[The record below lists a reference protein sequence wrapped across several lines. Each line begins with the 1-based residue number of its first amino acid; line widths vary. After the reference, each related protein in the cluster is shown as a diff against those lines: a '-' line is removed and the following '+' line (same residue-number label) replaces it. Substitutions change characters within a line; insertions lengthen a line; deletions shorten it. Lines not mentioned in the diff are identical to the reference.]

1 MRSTWNGIV
10 YAHIDMY
17 KKITRLYLL
26 CSCISVYLYT
36 RKPNMTAW
44 AMERAIYI
52 YIYNR
57 RRRLATTT
65 GSFNTLGGVSNIYIN
80 IYIYTRM
87 WTLHTYIYIY
97 ISLYIYIYDMA
108 VGRAVRIY
116 TTRQVLIHMHLC
128 IKHICIILLTLTRIC
143 FPISVANCMYICISV
158 RASTAIMCLCKG
170 TLIQT
175 GYGRYIYIYTAWGV
189 SPPRHEG

>member
-1 MRSTWNGIV
+1 
-10 YAHIDMY
+10 
-17 KKITRLYLL
+17 
-26 CSCISVYLYT
+26 
-36 RKPNMTAW
+36 
-44 AMERAIYI
+44 
-52 YIYNR
+52 
-57 RRRLATTT
+57 
-65 GSFNTLGGVSNIYIN
+65 
-80 IYIYTRM
+80 
-87 WTLHTYIYIY
+87 
-97 ISLYIYIYDMA
+97 MA

-175 GYGRYIYIYTAWGV
+175 GYGRYIYIYIYTA
-189 SPPRHEG
+189 